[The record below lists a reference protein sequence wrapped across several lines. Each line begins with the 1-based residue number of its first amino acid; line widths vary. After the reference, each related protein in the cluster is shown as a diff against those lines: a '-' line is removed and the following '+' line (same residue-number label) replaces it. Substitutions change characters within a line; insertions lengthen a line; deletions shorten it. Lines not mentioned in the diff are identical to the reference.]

1 MAHVRRGRMGY
12 ATHNVL
18 NVAAGKPVV
27 DLKRNVLGGGI
38 AKRIVTRAA
47 LKNGIINNII
57 NVCLFPV
64 MSAKLL
70 IFFLLF

>member
-1 MAHVRRGRMGY
+1 MGY